1 MICLDGTVL
10 IHLCVTELLPIT
22 AIKMP
27 RVSVRRLFV
36 YAIYTVVVTSLVML
50 ALHVQQQNPLW
61 LRVLEQSSAQGG
73 GYYQQNSKELDDDS
87 ANFVVINNDESKIP
101 SADNNVRINNTTISS
116 NILRRHGLPWYIKN
130 DGYRPSQG
138 DLVDNIWP
146 VGRLKGDRIEEQ
158 LMIPSRDIDQHATP
172 AGDGTL
178 FPVKP
183 KLKKIF
189 LPNGLGSWQT
199 KSGQKVFT
207 EQKCPVDRCSL
218 TSNRDE
224 AANADAIMFKGWL
237 FYLILPSVFPSIN
250 VVRPKP
256 QGECQID

>member
-1 MICLDGTVL
+1 
-10 IHLCVTELLPIT
+10 
-22 AIKMP
+22 MP

-61 LRVLEQSSAQGG
+61 LRVLEQSSVQG
-73 GYYQQNSKELDDDS
+73 GYYQQNSKELDDEPN
-87 ANFVVINNDESKIP
+87 NFVVINNEDSKI
-101 SADNNVRINNTTISS
+101 SADNVINTTSISS
-116 NILRRHGLPWYIKN
+116 NYLRRHGLPWYIKN

-158 LMIPSRDIDQHATP
+158 LMIPSRDIDTTS
-172 AGDGTL
+172 GDGTSL
-178 FPVKP
+178 PVKP

-207 EQKCPVDRCSL
+207 EQKCPVDRCAL

-224 AANADAIMFKGWL
+224 AANADAIMFKGDYW
-237 FYLILPSVFPSIN
+237 FYLILLYVFCLFI
-250 VVRPKP
+250 VRPKP
-256 QGECQID
+256 ERECHRLEQRNKHRRLLLRSICKEMV

>member
-1 MICLDGTVL
+1 
-10 IHLCVTELLPIT
+10 
-22 AIKMP
+22 MP

-73 GYYQQNSKELDDDS
+73 GYYQQNSKELDDES
-87 ANFVVINNDESKIP
+87 TNFVVINNDESKI
-101 SADNNVRINNTTISS
+101 SADNVINITTISS

-158 LMIPSRDIDQHATP
+158 LMIPSRDIDATP
-172 AGDGTL
+172 GDGTS

-237 FYLILPSVFPSIN
+237 LFNLAFVFPVHLLSVLNRRGN
-250 VVRPKP
+250 VK
-256 QGECQID
+256 